1 MFDSFMTVDSGNPDI
16 PTGSGGRLLFI
27 KYQDEVQDK
36 YKAIIFL
43 HHAVK
48 WSLNS
53 LQLIQQ
59 NNLKMFQ

>member
-43 HHAVK
+43 
-48 WSLNS
+48 SLNS

>member
-36 YKAIIFL
+36 YKAIIFFTSCSE
-43 HHAVK
+43 VV
-48 WSLNS
+48 SE
-53 LQLIQQ
+53 
-59 NNLKMFQ
+59 